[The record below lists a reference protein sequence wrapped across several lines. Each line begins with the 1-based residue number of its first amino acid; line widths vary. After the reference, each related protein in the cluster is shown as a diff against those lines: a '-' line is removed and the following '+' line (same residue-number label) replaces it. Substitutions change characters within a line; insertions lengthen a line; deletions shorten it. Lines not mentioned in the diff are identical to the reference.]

1 MSPPSLE
8 QPLARAEL
16 EAENEGEIAGNARKG
31 GCEHVPYILNPR
43 PAPKLLKPAR
53 VVAYI
58 YIYIPSVSNFIA
70 LYPRVERDGTFVRRN
85 ELEFRMFLNVTS
97 TLLIDARES
106 RSS

>member
-43 PAPKLLKPAR
+43 PAPKLPKPAR

-58 YIYIPSVSNFIA
+58 RIYIYTEC
-70 LYPRVERDGTFVRRN
+70 L
-85 ELEFRMFLNVTS
+85 
-97 TLLIDARES
+97 
-106 RSS
+106 